1 MMQQMLLAF
10 LLLPTVFYFGLLTR
24 SLHRLDSKLL
34 LKKYI
39 ISAFCAKSTPALK
52 SWIKHKTLTVLHN
65 QSIVDCNSKRGEP

>member
-1 MMQQMLLAF
+1 MQQMLLAF

-34 LKKYI
+34 IEIY

-52 SWIKHKTLTVLHN
+52 FWTKHRTLTVLHN
-65 QSIVDCNSKRGEP
+65 QGIVECNSKRGEP